1 MILDDLRTESGFAG
15 IGHNG
20 GPPLD
25 DRHVAPWGEGPTGTY
40 FHWRRAHRSAWRRVS
55 REVMLRRLE
64 KAEGIGLSYEEYT
77 VEIMERGRFLQPE
90 DVDRIKRIK
99 AARATR
105 RLECPWSTR

>member
-1 MILDDLRTESGFAG
+1 MILDDLRAGTDFAG

-25 DRHVAPWGEGPTGTY
+25 DHVPPWGEGPTGTY

-90 DVDRIKRIK
+90 DAERINKIK
-99 AARATR
+99 AMRSTR
-105 RLECPWSTR
+105 RLECPWATR